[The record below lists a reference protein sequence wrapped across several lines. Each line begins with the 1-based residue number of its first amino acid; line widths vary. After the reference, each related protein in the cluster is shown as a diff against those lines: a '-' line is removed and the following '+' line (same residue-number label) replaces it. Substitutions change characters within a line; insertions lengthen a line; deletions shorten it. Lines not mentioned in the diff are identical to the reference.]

1 MSTRRMLCLNGD
13 RYFVAALMKACRGLA
28 IVVATSVLSPWCAAA
43 DGSQREALATIASID
58 ITRYMGR
65 WYEVAKFPN
74 WFQRRCV
81 SDTRAEYQIA
91 AAGAVKVLN
100 RCRNGSGEFDEA
112 SGMARQIGD
121 ATSPRLKV
129 RFAPD
134 WLSFLPF
141 VWGDYWV
148 IDLDANYH
156 LVAVSEP
163 KREYLWILSRTPQP
177 DAQQY
182 AALLDRLRAKGLDVG
197 RLEST
202 RHTQPD

>member
-1 MSTRRMLCLNGD
+1 MYLRQIAIARLMVLLLTWVGSSM
-13 RYFVAALMKACRGLA
+13 ALSQTPG
-28 IVVATSVLSPWCAAA
+28 TYAAA
-43 DGSQREALATIASID
+43 GNPAGGPNSEALVPIASID
-58 ITRYMGR
+58 IDRYMGR
-65 WYEVAKFPN
+65 WYEVAKFSN

-100 RCRNGSGEFDEA
+100 RCRNESGEFDEA

-148 IDLDANYH
+148 IDLDADYH

-197 RLEST
+197 RLETT
-202 RHTQPD
+202 RHGPPE